1 MRFHAGLAHAA
12 GCPTEFR
19 LLNGAPPMVIGQRDG
34 TTVSETNLS
43 ALLRALDG
51 SPQGGTPLCR
61 HIREITNQI
70 TLAAPALQ
78 QNSQKASI
86 IICTDGESSD
96 GDLAAVMAPLKNLP
110 VNIVVR
116 LCTDEDNISE
126 YWNRVDSQL
135 ELGLDILDDFAG
147 EAEEITKLNPWLVY
161 GEPLHRMREWGISL
175 KEFDLLDE
183 AKLSSEQM
191 RAICAY
197 L

>member
-19 LLNGAPPMVIGQRDG
+19 LLNGPRPMVIGQHDG

-43 ALLRALDG
+43 ALLRALEEPPEG
-51 SPQGGTPLCR
+51 ATPLCR
-61 HIREITNQI
+61 HIRAITNQI

-86 IICTDGESSD
+86 IICTDGKASD